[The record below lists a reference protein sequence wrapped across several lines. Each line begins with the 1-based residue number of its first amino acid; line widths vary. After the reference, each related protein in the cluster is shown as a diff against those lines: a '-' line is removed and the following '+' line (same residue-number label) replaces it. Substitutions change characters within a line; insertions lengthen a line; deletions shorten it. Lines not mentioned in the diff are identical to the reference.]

1 MSKEERR
8 QAERGEVANS
18 GNRHEAVF
26 ESGRV
31 LPRETSKGRAVEE
44 LEERGDKGG
53 GGEGDGL
60 TTERQPGWSSN
71 SREIVR
77 GKQRTPSRAKA
88 KQEGT
93 EEALEATGVWETF
106 SLLYLMCARSNFLR
120 GLCSYLKKNIKLV
133 QGYMKAEKHMICTKA
148 NFSIQKKKG
157 GTKILS

>member
-1 MSKEERR
+1 MREEERR

-18 GNRHEAVF
+18 GNSHGAIF
-26 ESGRV
+26 GSGRV
-31 LPRETSKGRAVEE
+31 LPRETTKAVEE
-44 LEERGDKGG
+44 LGERGDKGG
-53 GGEGDGL
+53 GGGGGDGL

-77 GKQRTPSRAKA
+77 GKQRTPSRSKA

-106 SLLYLMCARSNFLR
+106 SLLYLMYARSNYLR
-120 GLCSYLKKNIKLV
+120 GLGSYLKKNIKLV

-157 GTKILS
+157 GTKVLC

>member
-18 GNRHEAVF
+18 GNSHGAIF
-26 ESGRV
+26 GSGRV
-31 LPRETSKGRAVEE
+31 LPRETTKAVEE
-44 LEERGDKGG
+44 LGEGGDRG

-60 TTERQPGWSSN
+60 TTERQRGWSSN

-157 GTKILS
+157 GTKVLC

>member
-1 MSKEERR
+1 MSEEERR
-8 QAERGEVANS
+8 QLERGEVANS
-18 GNRHEAVF
+18 GNGHEAIF

-31 LPRETSKGRAVEE
+31 LPRETTKAVEE
-44 LEERGDKGG
+44 LGERGDRGG
-53 GGEGDGL
+53 GGEEGDGL
-60 TTERQPGWSSN
+60 ITERQPGWSSN

-157 GTKILS
+157 GTKVLC

>member
-8 QAERGEVANS
+8 QAEKGEVANS
-18 GNRHEAVF
+18 GNNHGAIF
-26 ESGRV
+26 GSGRV
-31 LPRETSKGRAVEE
+31 LPRETTKAVEE
-44 LEERGDKGG
+44 LGKGGDRGG
-53 GGEGDGL
+53 GGGKEGDGL

-120 GLCSYLKKNIKLV
+120 GLCSYLKKDIKLV

-157 GTKILS
+157 GTKVLC